1 MSMVGNADTCLT
13 AAFPNHWVWS
23 FQNLCQISF
32 LYYWSWIIFHS
43 LLAISVSYFA
53 NCIRQLC
60 FCCKEEKIWLT
71 MMETNRVYFT
81 SLQKLILSVD
91 SAARNVNDKVS
102 ANLMASHSWWQDGC
116 PRPSISS
123 LFKAGQK
130 EEQGSHICSFQ
141 EPSTWR
147 LLFMPHWPELWH
159 MGTPATKEAGKD
171 DLFFSTSI
179 MEVDNSH
186 NVVICTSSL

>member
-1 MSMVGNADTCLT
+1 MQTLVSQQPFPTTECDHFKIFAKFHFFIIEAELFFISRWPLVFLILQIAFVRYAF
-13 AAFPNHWVWS
+13 AA
-23 FQNLCQISF
+23 
-32 LYYWSWIIFHS
+32 
-43 LLAISVSYFA
+43 
-53 NCIRQLC
+53 RRR
-60 FCCKEEKIWLT
+60 KIWLPV
-71 MMETNRVYFT
+71 METNRVYFT

-116 PRPSISS
+116 PSPSISP

-159 MGTPATKEAGKD
+159 MATPATKEAGKD

-186 NVVICTSSL
+186 NLVICTSSL